1 MPPVHAHES
10 DRAIPRM
17 RRGVAHPERGSA
29 WHPTSDGASHFF
41 RFSCSPTNPTCEGQL
56 HQFPLELWRRAGRIL
71 RPLLNSGENLGM
83 HYENE
88 TRQRSVCS
96 VPRAAPRSTSAVTTS
111 MRLGTGPRSRGRQA
125 IVPGGPEP
133 LTSERGRHPSNI
145 QGGRETDLTVGVI
158 WYPDPGIRHMANWIN
173 VLQLAAPFDRSYLNG
188 MHPNIFLMRAQVN
201 W

>member
-1 MPPVHAHES
+1 MHTK
-10 DRAIPRM
+10 AIAPSRECAAAWPILNEDLLGTQPLTVCHISSASPAALRTQLVKDNCTNSLLNYGAELVASYGPFSIQERIWACTTRS
-17 RRGVAHPERGSA
+17 RRGKGLVVRCPG
-29 WHPTSDGASHFF
+29 
-41 RFSCSPTNPTCEGQL
+41 
-56 HQFPLELWRRAGRIL
+56 
-71 RPLLNSGENLGM
+71 
-83 HYENE
+83 
-88 TRQRSVCS
+88 
-96 VPRAAPRSTSAVTTS
+96 AAPRSTSAVTTS

>member
-1 MPPVHAHES
+1 
-10 DRAIPRM
+10 
-17 RRGVAHPERGSA
+17 
-29 WHPTSDGASHFF
+29 
-41 RFSCSPTNPTCEGQL
+41 
-56 HQFPLELWRRAGRIL
+56 
-71 RPLLNSGENLGM
+71 M
-83 HYENE
+83 HYEIE
-88 TRQRSVCS
+88 TRQRSCCS

>member
-133 LTSERGRHPSNI
+133 LTSERGRH
-145 QGGRETDLTVGVI
+145 QYTRRQRDG
-158 WYPDPGIRHMANWIN
+158 
-173 VLQLAAPFDRSYLNG
+173 FDRWRHLRTLVSATWQIGSTCCSSRRLSTG
-188 MHPNIFLMRAQVN
+188 LI
-201 W
+201 